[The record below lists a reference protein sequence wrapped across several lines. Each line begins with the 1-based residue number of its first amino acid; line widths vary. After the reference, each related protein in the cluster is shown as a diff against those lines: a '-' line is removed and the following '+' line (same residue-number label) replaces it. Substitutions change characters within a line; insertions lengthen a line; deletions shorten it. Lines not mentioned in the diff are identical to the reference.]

1 MSWISCDFQTF
12 LNKKCCRNPV
22 FHLETLVDPLDLEVV
37 QQIKTKTKII
47 HRVWETLYI
56 LQSKYFAISKL
67 QHTTFFSG
75 QCTIAG
81 TI

>member
-1 MSWISCDFQTF
+1 M
-12 LNKKCCRNPV
+12 
-22 FHLETLVDPLDLEVV
+22 LVDPLDVEVV

-56 LQSKYFAISKL
+56 LQSNYFAISKL
-67 QHTTFFSG
+67 QRTTFFSG